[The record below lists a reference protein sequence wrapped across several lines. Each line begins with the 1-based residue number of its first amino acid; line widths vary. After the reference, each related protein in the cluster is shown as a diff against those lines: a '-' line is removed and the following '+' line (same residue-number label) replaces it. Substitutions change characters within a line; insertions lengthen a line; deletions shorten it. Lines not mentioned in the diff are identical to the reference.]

1 MWVDALLDKNSRT
14 KYQGASRAKDQAAG
28 GAEDTPARRDDSL
41 QQHGAKKQTLAMIS
55 VSLLRERENLRSS
68 TQVRDTLYLAT
79 TKAGLN
85 GSAIVPRWAS
95 LAKVRAF
102 TASKRFL

>member
-1 MWVDALLDKNSRT
+1 MTFLGCDCVNLTTTQKIGTLLSVNFST
-14 KYQGASRAKDQAAG
+14 YMH
-28 GAEDTPARRDDSL
+28 TP
-41 QQHGAKKQTLAMIS
+41 KQTRAMIS

-85 GSAIVPRWAS
+85 GSAMVPCWVS
-95 LAKVRAF
+95 LTKGKAF

>member
-1 MWVDALLDKNSRT
+1 MWVDALLVL
-14 KYQGASRAKDQAAG
+14 QGVVSPVLCRWENGESELNTWKSDR
-28 GAEDTPARRDDSL
+28 E
-41 QQHGAKKQTLAMIS
+41 KKQTLAMIS